1 MASSDSQPHKRSDR
15 HETYRPT
22 QDIVIFMVFVAIS
35 VAVTFAMGFT
45 CTKFYMSSAPDLD
58 ITGLVKKAVFMVFMF
73 CNSITMLASVATVM
87 HLIWAYNLSE
97 FEQVQTALIRAMA
110 LVTVALISISVAF
123 VVGCCLVVILLP
135 WNGPTYL
142 SNNSKNHP
150 SDDMWLQ
157 KEIVM
162 FHK

>member
-45 CTKFYMSSAPDLD
+45 CTKFYMSSAPDVD

-73 CNSITMLASVATVM
+73 CNSITMIASVATVM

-135 WNGPTYL
+135 WSTYF
-142 SNNSKNHP
+142 
-150 SDDMWLQ
+150 
-157 KEIVM
+157 I
-162 FHK
+162 

>member
-1 MASSDSQPHKRSDR
+1 MLPRDLTNLDYMASSDSQPHKRSDR

-22 QDIVIFMVFVAIS
+22 QDIIIFMVFVAIS
-35 VAVTFAMGFT
+35 VVVAFAMGN
-45 CTKFYMSSAPDLD
+45 SAPDLD

-135 WNGPTYL
+135 WSTYF
-142 SNNSKNHP
+142 
-150 SDDMWLQ
+150 
-157 KEIVM
+157 I
-162 FHK
+162 